1 VKKDI
6 CYSDLPLLTQD
17 VERNI
22 EALIEHGADQV
33 ELLLD
38 GIQWD
43 DMQGKMRSSIS
54 VLRKFDVGYS
64 VHPPAW
70 DTNLTSEN
78 RTIREATFEEYRKS
92 IEFAHEL
99 EADHVVIHP
108 GFAFSP
114 VFDKSIARKRAQ
126 EYVHRL
132 NEIAKPLG
140 VKLAVENVGYNGA
153 SIFTQEEYCAFL
165 DSFDDNVGYLV
176 DTGHARLNNWN
187 IAEMIRRVGHRL
199 NSVHLHDN
207 SGRGDE
213 HLPIE
218 EGTIEWEPI
227 YAALREVSS
236 DCMLILEYAPGT
248 DLEKLRVG
256 KQLLQQKLEL
266 S

>member
-1 VKKDI
+1 MRKEI

-17 VERNI
+17 VEKNV
-22 EALIEHGADQV
+22 EALIAHEADIV
-33 ELLLD
+33 ELLTD

-43 DMQGKMRSSIS
+43 DMKGKMKSILGY
-54 VLRKFDVGYS
+54 LRQFDVGYS
-64 VHPPAW
+64 IHPPAW

-114 VFDKSIARKRAQ
+114 VFDKKIARQRAE

-132 NEIAKPLG
+132 NEIARPLG
-140 VKLAVENVGYNGA
+140 VKLAVENVGYHGA
-153 SIFTQEEYCAFL
+153 SIFTQDEYCTFL
-165 DSFDDNVGYLV
+165 DSFDDNCGYLI
-176 DTGHARLNNWN
+176 DTGHARLNNWD
-187 IAEMIRRVGHRL
+187 IPAMIRRVGRRL

-213 HLPIE
+213 HLPIG
-218 EGTIEWEPI
+218 EGTIDWEPV
-227 YAALREVSS
+227 YEALKEVQA
-236 DCMLILEYAPGT
+236 DCLLILEYTPGA
-248 DLEKLRVG
+248 DLEKLRTG
-256 KQLLQQKLEL
+256 KRILQQKLGL
-266 S
+266 I